1 MRTAALIAAGM
12 LLFGMLSAAAWVC
25 WPLTPPAFVQVVASF
40 ASSDAYLLDRHG
52 EVVDRER
59 IDFDVRRLEWVHLT
73 DISPALT
80 AAMIDAED
88 RNFWQHRGVN
98 WISVVGAMRDEMLRH
113 RRRGASTIT
122 MQVASILQQ
131 RSRQGTAMALLAGKL
146 AQARFALSLEEHWS
160 KQQILEAYL
169 NLLTY
174 RGELQGV
181 AAAADRLAGKT
192 PASLS
197 LAESLVLAA
206 LPPAPDAE
214 PSKVATRSC
223 ARAASRQVPINCDTL
238 RRTATEMLETAH
250 TTATDRLAP
259 QLAHALLK
267 WPGQRLAT
275 TLDATLQ
282 RKARD
287 TLRNHLTDLA
297 ARNVRDCAALI
308 VDNDSGEV
316 LAYVGSGGPNSRAEQ
331 VDGVR
336 ALRQAGSTLKPFLY
350 ELALERRYLTAA
362 SLLQD
367 SPLNLDTTSGVYLPQ
382 DYDHV
387 FKGPVSV
394 RTALAGSLNVPAV
407 RTLVLVGIEP
417 FRTRLKELGYEAITQ
432 DGEYYGY
439 SLALGSAEVTLW
451 EQAQAYRTL
460 ARGGQFTPLTIVPRR
475 ERFTDRREL
484 PADASYIVA
493 DILSD
498 RASRSVTF
506 GLDNHLNTAFWSAA
520 KTGTS
525 KDMRDNWCIG
535 FSRRYTVA
543 VWVGNF
549 EGDSMHNVSGVT
561 GAAPIWHDLISA
573 VQEGADSSAPDVP
586 DHVSASRI
594 RFLPAVEPPRR
605 EWFLDGTATNEVIA
619 VAEQGLVARVASPAN
634 GMVIALDPDVPAA
647 RQRVPISVRGAKANM
662 TLKLNDEPLGAADK
676 TLMWTPRPGRY
687 RLTLEDERG
696 RAIDRVLFTV
706 RGG

>member
-1 MRTAALIAAGM
+1 
-12 LLFGMLSAAAWVC
+12 
-25 WPLTPPAFVQVVASF
+25 
-40 ASSDAYLLDRHG
+40 
-52 EVVDRER
+52 
-59 IDFDVRRLEWVHLT
+59 
-73 DISPALT
+73 
-80 AAMIDAED
+80 
-88 RNFWQHRGVN
+88 
-98 WISVVGAMRDEMLRH
+98 
-113 RRRGASTIT
+113 
-122 MQVASILQQ
+122 
-131 RSRQGTAMALLAGKL
+131 
-146 AQARFALSLEEHWS
+146 
-160 KQQILEAYL
+160 
-169 NLLTY
+169 
-174 RGELQGV
+174 
-181 AAAADRLAGKT
+181 
-192 PASLS
+192 
-197 LAESLVLAA
+197 
-206 LPPAPDAE
+206 
-214 PSKVATRSC
+214 
-223 ARAASRQVPINCDTL
+223 
-238 RRTATEMLETAH
+238 
-250 TTATDRLAP
+250 
-259 QLAHALLK
+259 
-267 WPGQRLAT
+267 
-275 TLDATLQ
+275 
-282 RKARD
+282 
-287 TLRNHLTDLA
+287 
-297 ARNVRDCAALI
+297 
-308 VDNDSGEV
+308 
-316 LAYVGSGGPNSRAEQ
+316 

-336 ALRQAGSTLKPFLY
+336 APRQAGSTLKPFLY

-367 SPLNLDTTSGVYLPQ
+367 SPLNLDTATGVYVPQ
-382 DYDHV
+382 DYDHE

-407 RTLVLVGIEP
+407 RTLGVVGIEP
-417 FRTRLKELGYEAITQ
+417 FRTRLKELGYAGITQ

-460 ARGGQFTPLTIVPRR
+460 ARAGQFTPLTITPRR
-475 ERFTDRREL
+475 ERSADRREL

-498 RASRSVTF
+498 RASRSITF
-506 GLDNHLNTAFWSAA
+506 GLDNHLNTAFWSAV

-549 EGDSMHNVSGVT
+549 EGDSMHEVSGVT
-561 GAAPIWHDLISA
+561 GAAPIWHDLITA
-573 VQEGADSSAPDVP
+573 VQGGGDSSAPDVP
-586 DHVSASRI
+586 DNVTASRI
-594 RFLPAVEPPRR
+594 HFAPAIEPPRR
-605 EWFLDGTATNEVIA
+605 EWFLNGTAVATITA

-662 TLKLNDEPLGAADK
+662 TLKLNDAPLGGADK

>member
-1 MRTAALIAAGM
+1 
-12 LLFGMLSAAAWVC
+12 
-25 WPLTPPAFVQVVASF
+25 
-40 ASSDAYLLDRHG
+40 
-52 EVVDRER
+52 
-59 IDFDVRRLEWVHLT
+59 
-73 DISPALT
+73 
-80 AAMIDAED
+80 
-88 RNFWQHRGVN
+88 
-98 WISVVGAMRDEMLRH
+98 
-113 RRRGASTIT
+113 
-122 MQVASILQQ
+122 
-131 RSRQGTAMALLAGKL
+131 
-146 AQARFALSLEEHWS
+146 
-160 KQQILEAYL
+160 
-169 NLLTY
+169 
-174 RGELQGV
+174 
-181 AAAADRLAGKT
+181 
-192 PASLS
+192 
-197 LAESLVLAA
+197 
-206 LPPAPDAE
+206 
-214 PSKVATRSC
+214 
-223 ARAASRQVPINCDTL
+223 
-238 RRTATEMLETAH
+238 
-250 TTATDRLAP
+250 
-259 QLAHALLK
+259 
-267 WPGQRLAT
+267 
-275 TLDATLQ
+275 
-282 RKARD
+282 
-287 TLRNHLTDLA
+287 
-297 ARNVRDCAALI
+297 
-308 VDNDSGEV
+308 
-316 LAYVGSGGPNSRAEQ
+316 
-331 VDGVR
+331 
-336 ALRQAGSTLKPFLY
+336 
-350 ELALERRYLTAA
+350 
-362 SLLQD
+362 
-367 SPLNLDTTSGVYLPQ
+367 
-382 DYDHV
+382 
-387 FKGPVSV
+387 
-394 RTALAGSLNVPAV
+394 
-407 RTLVLVGIEP
+407 
-417 FRTRLKELGYEAITQ
+417 
-432 DGEYYGY
+432 
-439 SLALGSAEVTLW
+439 LGSAEVTLW